1 MQNDIKAAVKELTA
15 MTPPADFALFLNEI
29 QAELIRSG
37 HCESL
42 TKPGAEKFADNFLYL
57 QRFFAKLK

>member
-1 MQNDIKAAVKELTA
+1 MQDNTKAAVKELTA
-15 MTPPADFALFLNEI
+15 MTRPDQYQIWLNEI

-42 TKPGAEKFADNFLYL
+42 TKTGAEKFADNFLQL

>member
-1 MQNDIKAAVKELTA
+1 MQDNTKAAVKELTA
-15 MTPPADFALFLNEI
+15 MTPPADYSLWLNEI

-37 HCESL
+37 YLESA
-42 TKPGAEKFADNFLYL
+42 TKTGAGKFADNFIYL